1 MEYSSKKMEI
11 FQVKEEEKEIF
22 DRERFT
28 DGVLYDVMK
37 EGHRK

>member
-1 MEYSSKKMEI
+1 MGI
-11 FQVKEEEKEIF
+11 FQVKEEEKEILNW
-22 DRERFT
+22 DRFT